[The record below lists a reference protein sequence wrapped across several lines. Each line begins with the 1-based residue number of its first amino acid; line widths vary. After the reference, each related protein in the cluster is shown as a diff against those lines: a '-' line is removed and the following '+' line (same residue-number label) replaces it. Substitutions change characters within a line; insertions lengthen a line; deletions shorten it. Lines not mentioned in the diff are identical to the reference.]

1 MPIRVACHTFN
12 WLPFLQKQGRTPDIE
27 TILNEVADAGYDAV
41 ELTGA
46 PMEIDDPAK
55 TARLLQKLHLQPAGM
70 SFHFRA
76 AAPGLDEPKRRAR
89 ILADLGAKVAVLF
102 DATDW
107 QAASSVAAYAPS
119 RSTPELLDAFAE
131 FVASLGLDAVV
142 HNHLRTNLE
151 TPAQLDSILPR
162 LRSCG
167 FCLDTGHLIAA
178 GGDPTPCIAKYAR
191 LLRHVHFKDVC
202 LTPEG
207 KFLEFVELGAGNHP
221 HRMEDMLKAL
231 RAVSYDGWLVLEQ
244 DQTRTT
250 PFESARANRQ
260 FLGKLGL

>member
-12 WLPFLQKQGRTPDIE
+12 WLPYLQKQHRVPDIE
-27 TILNEVADAGYDAV
+27 TILREVADAGYDAV

-55 TARLLQKLHLQPAGM
+55 TARLLCKLRLQPVGM

-76 AAPGLDEPKRRAR
+76 ADPGLDEPKRRAR
-89 ILADLGAKVAVLF
+89 ILADLGARFAVLF

-107 QAASSVAAYAPS
+107 QAPSAAAYAPC
-119 RSTPELLDAFAE
+119 RSTHDLLDAFAE
-131 FVASLGLDAVV
+131 FAAPLGLDAVV

-151 TPAQLDSILPR
+151 TPAQIDHVLPR
-162 LRSCG
+162 LRRCG

-178 GGDPTPCIAKYAR
+178 GGDPAVCIRKYAP
-191 LLRHVHFKDVC
+191 LLRHMHFKDVF

-207 KFLEFVELGAGNHP
+207 KFQEFVELGAGNHP
-221 HRMEDMLKAL
+221 YRMEDMLAEL
-231 RAVSYDGWLVLEQ
+231 RAVSYDGWLALEQ

-250 PFESARANRQ
+250 PFESARANRE
-260 FLGKLGL
+260 FLKKLGF